1 MATYRFNKEKASRR
15 PGIKTLGEA
24 FAAMLAAYKIER
36 KFDQT
41 YLSTHWEKVIG
52 KEIASRTTNI
62 YVEETTLF
70 LRLNSSVMA
79 QELVMAKSKLI
90 QSLNREFGY
99 ELITDIVFM

>member
-1 MATYRFNKEKASRR
+1 MAVYRFNKENASRR
-15 PGIKTLGEA
+15 PGVKTLGEA
-24 FAAMLAAYKIER
+24 IEAMLAAYKIER

-41 YLSTHWEKVIG
+41 YLSAHWERVIG
-52 KEIASRTTNI
+52 KEIASRTESI
-62 YVEETTLF
+62 YIEETTLF
-70 LRLNSSVMA
+70 LRLNSSTMA